1 MASGASL
8 ADRLPGDNSLSGDL
22 PGEIL
27 LGLSFLLVFEGVIVV
42 ECKFSLCFD
51 VCELVA
57 VDGKMSKARL
67 LLLKLMALR

>member
-1 MASGASL
+1 MDGLRLAIDSSL
-8 ADRLPGDNSLSGDL
+8 SDGLPGDNLLSGDL

-51 VCELVA
+51 ACGVRAE
-57 VDGKMSKARL
+57 R
-67 LLLKLMALR
+67 